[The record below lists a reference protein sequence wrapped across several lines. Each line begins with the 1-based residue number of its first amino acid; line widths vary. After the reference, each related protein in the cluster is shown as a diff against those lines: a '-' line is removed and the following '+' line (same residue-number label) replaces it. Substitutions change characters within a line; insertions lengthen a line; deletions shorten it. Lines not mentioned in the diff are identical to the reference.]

1 MTAARSTKPRPAHQ
15 SGLVTPAAPAAKPR
29 AKASK
34 PKASTAASAA
44 TWHEMVATAAYFRAQ
59 ARGLQPGSA
68 EQDWLDA
75 EAELM
80 HTMGKLRDS

>member
-1 MTAARSTKPRPAHQ
+1 MTAVQSTKPRPARQ
-15 SGLVTPAAPAAKPR
+15 SGLETPAAPAAKPR

-34 PKASTAASAA
+34 PKGSKTPSTAS
-44 TWHEMVATAAYFRAQ
+44 WHEMVATAAYFRAQ
-59 ARGLQPGSA
+59 ARGFQPGSA

-80 HTMGKLRDS
+80 RAMGKLRDS